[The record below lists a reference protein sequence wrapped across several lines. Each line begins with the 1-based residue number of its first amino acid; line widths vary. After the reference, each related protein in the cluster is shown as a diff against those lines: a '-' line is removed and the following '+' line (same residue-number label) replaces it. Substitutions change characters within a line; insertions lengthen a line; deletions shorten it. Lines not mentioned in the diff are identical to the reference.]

1 MLRKFYPKA
10 YISSLAEVGPE
21 FFINKGIKGLIL
33 DLDNTIIPWKAWVLE
48 PSMTDLLKQFREAG
62 LSLCVVSN
70 ALNQRVESLLKPL
83 GIPGIGRA
91 VKPRRRPFK
100 NALKILGTEA
110 KETAV
115 VGDQIFTDIF
125 GGNRLG
131 LYTVLVVP
139 ISKKEF
145 FGTRIVRLIEKRLLN
160 RLSEKGIIEI
170 TGINKKNF

>member
-10 YISSLAEVGPE
+10 YISSLAEVGPD
-21 FFINKGIKGLIL
+21 FFIDKGIKGLIL
-33 DLDNTIIPWKAWVLE
+33 DLDNTIIPWKAGFME
-48 PSMTDLLKQFREAG
+48 PSMADLLKQFREAG

-70 ALNQRVESLLKPL
+70 ALNKRVENLLKPL
-83 GIPGIGRA
+83 GIPGIARA

-100 NALKILGTEA
+100 TALKILGTEA

-145 FGTRIVRLIEKRLLN
+145 IGTRIVRLIEKRLLN

-170 TGINKKNF
+170 TATNKKNF